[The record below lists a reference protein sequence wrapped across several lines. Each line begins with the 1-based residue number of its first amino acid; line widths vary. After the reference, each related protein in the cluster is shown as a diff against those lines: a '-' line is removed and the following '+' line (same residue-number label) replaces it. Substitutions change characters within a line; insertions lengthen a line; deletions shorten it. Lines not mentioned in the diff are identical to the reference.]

1 MTNLSLWNGF
11 RDSEIAASTWP
22 RGRDWILPRTIS
34 AIVDAVNRVSPRI
47 IARKNGVISNPVPS
61 AMSQDP
67 GASITPSPSQSLRYS
82 GHDRPFDTAIP
93 AATAKAATQIVNLFL
108 RPDSES
114 SICRAFMPSS
124 SSLLVTAR
132 A

>member
-1 MTNLSLWNGF
+1 MTSLSLWNGF
-11 RDSEIAASTWP
+11 RASEMAASTWP
-22 RGRDWILPRTIS
+22 LGRAWMLPRTIS
-34 AIVDAVNRVSPRI
+34 ATVDAVNSVSPSI
-47 IARKNGVISNPVPS
+47 MARKKGVISKPVPS

-67 GASITPSPSQSLRYS
+67 GESTTPSPSQSLRYS

-108 RPDSES
+108 SPDSES
-114 SICRAFMPSS
+114 SICSEFIPSS
-124 SSLLVTAR
+124 SILLVTDR